1 MNVKSSPF
9 LVSLFA
15 LGIWVL
21 STSSGLT
28 NIFEVKGVP
37 VDITAEDAALARS
50 RALHSGQEKAFQRL
64 LRSLTLLR
72 DVDRLPKQGSLDV
85 TTFVSDFSVSKEKT
99 SSVRYLAQLNV
110 QFKAKPVRD
119 LLLRLRIP
127 FAETISKPILIIP
140 ILQSAHGSQLWEE
153 TNMWRKVLG
162 NKSGRSGLV
171 EISLPHGNEKDISTL
186 NVQDALG
193 ANVESLSDLADRY
206 NAGDTIVSFARFG
219 NSFNFGKRRL
229 EISNVRY
236 STFQEPVPN
245 LITLM
250 IKPSES
256 EWDAMVRGANA
267 VVKHIEE
274 DWKLRN
280 LLENDGE
287 GVESFTIPV
296 SALKDWLDVKRQLN
310 RVSVV
315 RRVEI
320 VLFSLDEVRV
330 NLHYVGDSEQL
341 GTALRQADLTID
353 EEDDGLVLYYVK
365 RAVPKKSSGSQ

>member
-9 LVSLFA
+9 LVSLFS

-140 ILQSAHGSQLWEE
+140 ILQSAQGSQLWEE

-287 GVESFTIPV
+287 GVESFIIPV
-296 SALKDWLDVKRQLN
+296 SALKDWLDVKQQLN

-353 EEDDGLVLYYVK
+353 EEDDGLVLYYLR
-365 RAVPKKSSGSQ
+365 RAVPKKS